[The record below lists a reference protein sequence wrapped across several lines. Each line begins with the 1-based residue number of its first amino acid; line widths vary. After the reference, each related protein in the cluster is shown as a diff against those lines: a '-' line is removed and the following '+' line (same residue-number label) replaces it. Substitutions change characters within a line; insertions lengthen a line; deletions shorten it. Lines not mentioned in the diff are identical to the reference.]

1 MKCSNTIVPGFEQ
14 TNKIKNPGLET
25 KIEKDIN
32 TANKPFKQES
42 LDRYTKYDAQELSEG
57 KILYMSPDDFL
68 ALAAPLFYG
77 DKEVDSY
84 YAEQIK
90 EGNKMD
96 IPYLNATY
104 NDKTGDAKIIGHEG
118 RHRAET
124 LRKQNVKLM
133 PVRFRMVGREG
144 VKFEDIWWKD
154 LGNMRTEFGRKIR
167 KYPRRLFNEEGTAS
181 YSFPVSKNK
190 VKDNNIKY
198 KLKNK
203 TEFTAGRMSLDEN
216 VLHQVKRKRAGRLI
230 NKRLQLQKMLDKA
243 TLDDWEWLSSM
254 SQKDW
259 HIYWNEDTETF
270 TFPEASSQPIPKE
283 LRDIIG

>member
-1 MKCSNTIVPGFEQ
+1 MKCSNVIVPGFEH

-25 KIEKDIN
+25 KIERDIN
-32 TANKPFKQES
+32 NANKPFKQES
-42 LDRYTKYDAQELSEG
+42 LDRYTKYDSQEFSEG
-57 KILYMSPDDFL
+57 KTLYMSPDDFL
-68 ALAAPLFYG
+68 ALAAPLFSG

-104 NDKTGDAKIIGHEG
+104 NGATGDARIVGHEG

-124 LRKQNVKLM
+124 LRKQGVNLI
-133 PVRFRMVGREG
+133 PVRFRMVGRDGER
-144 VKFEDIWWKD
+144 FEDVWWKD
-154 LGNMRTEFGRKIR
+154 LSEMKTEMGSTIK
-167 KYPRRLFNEEGTAS
+167 KYPHRLFNERGTAS
-181 YSFPVSKNK
+181 YSFPVSKSK

-203 TEFTAGRMSLDEN
+203 TEFTAGRMSLDEDIT
-216 VLHQVKRKRAGRLI
+216 LQVKKKKRRQLLD
-230 NKRLQLQKMLDKA
+230 KRLQLQKMIDKA
-243 TLDDWEWLSSM
+243 TPDDWEWLSGM
-254 SQKDW
+254 PQKDW

-270 TFPEASSQPIPKE
+270 TFPEISSQPIPKE